1 MEIESHNSLQDR
13 IPSTL
18 AQTAVMGVLEHEI
31 GRQRIL
37 TIMKEREGTTD
48 FEDVV
53 FKIIEKYLKIKTS
66 ERLLWIVGII
76 GTAFISMYI
85 TKLLSNPPSIQ
96 AISKTDTF
104 QQK

>member
-1 MEIESHNSLQDR
+1 MEHQNSLQDR

-37 TIMKEREGTTD
+37 AIMKEREGTTD
-48 FEDVV
+48 FEEVA

-66 ERLLWIVGII
+66 ERVIWIIGII
-76 GTAFISMYI
+76 VAVVISAYI
-85 TKLLSNPPSIQ
+85 TKTISTSPISETKTTSN
-96 AISKTDTF
+96 KTT
-104 QQK
+104 QL